1 MPAFKKETY
10 FSILKRVF
18 KSYLLY
24 QESIIL
30 NKFTFGIGCLV
41 LAIGLSGC
49 SRKKD
54 KFINRHYHAITT
66 EYNTLYNGNLAL
78 DLGKKQIAETYQ
90 ENFWEILSV
99 ERMQVSE
106 EIALPGTLRNE
117 NFKLAEEKATKA
129 IQRHSMLIQGT
140 EKNPQIDEAYLL
152 LGKARYYDQR
162 FIPALE
168 SFNYILHKY
177 PKSNTINHA
186 RIWREKTNLRLEND
200 KLAIKNLKR
209 LIEGG
214 SMKDQDMADAHATLA
229 QAYIHSGSLDSAVVP
244 IRAAAFFTSDN
255 EEKGRYSYIEGQLYN
270 FLGKRDS
277 ASLAFDRVIDL
288 NRKTPREYLVNAQ
301 LEKARNFNFATGDAS
316 ALLAW
321 LEEMENNRENR
332 PFLDKIY
339 FQKAEY
345 FHHLDSTDRAIG
357 YYNQSLR
364 TQSSDNFLRSVN
376 YETLG
381 NIYFDN
387 SQYRTAGAYYD
398 STLTYIP
405 TTTRDYFVI
414 KRKRDNLQE
423 VIQYEE
429 IVEKNDSILR
439 FVAMND
445 EERLNYFTRYTD
457 DLKATAVS
465 RAKTGEIAEAPAVI
479 PERRIPGAPPS
490 LGGPNLGTTFYF
502 YNPGRVAGGMSDFLR
517 IWGPRELK
525 DNWRTDPGSLISRS
539 PEELDEVSE
548 LIIANNPQFNP
559 RTYIDKIPSDPGII
573 DSLAAQRDNSYF
585 RLGLI
590 YKEKFGENELA
601 VQRLRSLL
609 DYTREERL
617 VVPGNYYLYQIY
629 SANGDSVEA
638 ERYKQTI
645 LRDFPDS
652 RYAASIN
659 NPGKAMDL
667 ENTAEDS
674 YNQLYRL
681 YEEGRYVEVLE
692 RGEILKQEFRDD
704 ELLPK
709 IELLNANA
717 RGRLYGFEA
726 YKEALSY
733 IAVNYP
739 QTEEGQKALALTN
752 STLPQ
757 LQNKEFKL
765 QEPQT
770 NIKLLYSFNPE
781 EREQAR
787 VIKEKLENAF
797 KEMDYGKY
805 SVSIDVYDPD
815 TIFVVIHGIENTE
828 RAEGLA
834 EMFQINKKYTVNRE
848 PVIISSE
855 NYRIVQLH
863 KNIEAYKGL
872 LNNPKP
878 Q

>member
-1 MPAFKKETY
+1 MN
-10 FSILKRVF
+10 R
-18 KSYLLY
+18 
-24 QESIIL
+24 
-30 NKFTFGIGCLV
+30 FTFGIVCLV

-54 KFINRHYHAITT
+54 KFINRNYHAVTT
-66 EYNTLYNGNLAL
+66 EFNTLYNGDLAL
-78 DLGKKQIAETYQ
+78 DLGKKQITDTYQ
-90 ENFWEILSV
+90 ENFWEILPI

-106 EIALPGTLRNE
+106 DIALPGTIRNE
-117 NFKLAEEKATKA
+117 NFKVAEEKATKA
-129 IQRHSMLIQGT
+129 IQKHSMLIQGT

-200 KLAIKNLKR
+200 RLAIKNLKR

-214 SMKDQDMADAHATLA
+214 NMKDQDMADAHATLA
-229 QAYIHSGSLDSAVVP
+229 QAYINTGSADSALAP
-244 IRAAAFFTSDN
+244 IKVAAYYTKDN

-270 FLGKRDS
+270 VLQKRDS
-277 ASLAFDRVIDL
+277 ASLAFDRVIEL

-301 LEKARNFNFATGDAS
+301 LEKARNFNYASGDAP

-321 LEEMENNRENR
+321 LEEIEDNRENR

-345 FHHLDSTDRAIG
+345 FHHLDSVDRAIE

-364 TQSSDNFLRSVN
+364 AQTSDNFLRSVN

-387 SQYRTAGAYYD
+387 SQYRIAGAYYD

-439 FVAMND
+439 FVAMNE
-445 EERLNYFTRYTD
+445 EERLDYFTKYTD

-465 RAKTGEIAEAPAVI
+465 RAKSGDIAETPAVL

-502 YNPGRVAGGMSDFLR
+502 YNPGRVASGMSDFLR
-517 IWGPRELK
+517 TWGPRELK
-525 DNWRTDPGSLISRS
+525 DNWRTDPGGLVSRS

-559 RTYIDKIPSDPGII
+559 RTYIDQIPTNQGII

-601 VQRLRSLL
+601 AQRLKSML

-629 SANGDSVEA
+629 NSTGDNAEA
-638 ERYKQTI
+638 DKYKQTV
-645 LRDFPDS
+645 LRDYPDS
-652 RYAASIN
+652 RYAASIK
-659 NPGKAMDL
+659 NPGLAVEL
-667 ENTAEDS
+667 ENTAEDK
-674 YNQLYRL
+674 YNELYRL
-681 YEEGRYVEVLE
+681 FEQGEYVEVLS
-692 RGEILKQEFRDD
+692 RGEILMQEFQND

-717 RGRLYGFEA
+717 KGRLYGYEA
-726 YKEALSY
+726 YKEALNY

-752 STLPQ
+752 TTLPQ

-781 EREQAR
+781 EREQAL
-787 VIKEKLENAF
+787 VVKEKMENAF
-797 KEMDYGKY
+797 KEMEYRKY
-805 SVSIDVYDPD
+805 SVSIDVYNPD
-815 TIFVVIHGIENTE
+815 TIFVVIHGVESTE

-834 EMFQINKKYTVNRE
+834 EMFQINKKYTINRE
-848 PVIISSE
+848 PVVISSE
-855 NYRIVQLH
+855 NYRVVQLH
-863 KNIEAYKGL
+863 KNIEAYKDL
-872 LNNPKP
+872 VSNPNP